1 MQVPHDMGERKVY
14 MKKIAKIVINRDLC
28 IGAGTCIAVAGKTF
42 KLDEENKAVITD
54 INGESID
61 TILIAAQ
68 SCPTAAIEIIYE

>member
-1 MQVPHDMGERKVY
+1 
-14 MKKIAKIVINRDLC
+14 MKKISKIIINRDLC